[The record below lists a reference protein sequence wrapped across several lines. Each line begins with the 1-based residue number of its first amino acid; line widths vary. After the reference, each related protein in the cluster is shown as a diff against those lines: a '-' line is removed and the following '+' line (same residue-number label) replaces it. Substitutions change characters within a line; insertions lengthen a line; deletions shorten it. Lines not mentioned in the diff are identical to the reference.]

1 VCVREGDREREKEDV
16 LCEIHCVWGVGEGE
30 RESESE
36 RERRDVL
43 FCLYLDVFCKGIEI
57 EIEGIEIED
66 TSR

>member
-1 VCVREGDREREKEDV
+1 MSEKEIERERKKMFSV
-16 LCEIHCVWGVGEGE
+16 RSIVYGALVGERE